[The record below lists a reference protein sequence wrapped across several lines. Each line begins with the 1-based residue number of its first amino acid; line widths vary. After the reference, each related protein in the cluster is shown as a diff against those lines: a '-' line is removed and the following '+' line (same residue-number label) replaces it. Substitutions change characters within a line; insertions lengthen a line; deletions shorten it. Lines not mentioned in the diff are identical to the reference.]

1 MGLLVYVCASSLNLK
16 RLTNMCITREKK
28 RIKQSDRDFFSL
40 RSQITGCPDDRKEEE
55 STILPPTGYEN

>member
-1 MGLLVYVCASSLNLK
+1 
-16 RLTNMCITREKK
+16 MCITRRKRKK